1 MESIKEGLGI
11 GEWEFDRIDLA
22 VDSVHNYDDT
32 FKINKYLISLAS
44 LYLETK
50 NFTDTRGGIDLKK
63 RSLKVWKRKIDIE
76 IYDKKLESAGLHP
89 YTRCEFRFKLLD
101 NKRKEALFEEL
112 YGILDGLKECIDKL
126 NISHQLTQYHNHQN
140 PHWIEH
146 EQARGLHLE
155 IQDTWNRRIFLKQR
169 TVHWNLPTKM
179 VFPHI
184 RLYHYLYMYLCLQR
198 WAGEYM
204 ERKEVILNESDLKV

>member
-1 MESIKEGLGI
+1 MTEEKNLRALVHTVQMKSAEGAREEDMKDKPYLIKDKLRCTQRGFLYPINPNKLFGELYSYSDLTIIMESIKEGLGI

-89 YTRCEFRFKLLD
+89 YTRCEFRFNYLTT
-101 NKRKEALFEEL
+101 KE
-112 YGILDGLKECIDKL
+112 KK
-126 NISHQLTQYHNHQN
+126 
-140 PHWIEH
+140 
-146 EQARGLHLE
+146 
-155 IQDTWNRRIFLKQR
+155 
-169 TVHWNLPTKM
+169 
-179 VFPHI
+179 
-184 RLYHYLYMYLCLQR
+184 LCLKS
-198 WAGEYM
+198 YM
-204 ERKEVILNESDLKV
+204 EY